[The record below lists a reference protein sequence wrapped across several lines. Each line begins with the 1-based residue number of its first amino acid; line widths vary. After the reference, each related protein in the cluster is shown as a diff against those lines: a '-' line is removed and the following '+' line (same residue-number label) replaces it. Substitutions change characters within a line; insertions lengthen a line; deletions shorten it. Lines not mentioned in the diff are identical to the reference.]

1 MSVNDSIIISV
12 HWNRYMKMPK
22 NHTSTSEVLSQ
33 LFCQHGDSYAISKH
47 GQSTLSNT
55 MSSYSVCKTSSELLP
70 QVQLTL
76 SFSSVLVDCL
86 QSGCQTVEPLGG
98 VKRRKILTQIK
109 TDDFWSWKLS
119 HEKRTPSL
127 HQTVKEEHKWNKQ
140 TKPSAHLQQALV
152 EAVKALSTHS

>member
-12 HWNRYMKMPK
+12 HWNRYVKMPK

-109 TDDFWSWKLS
+109 TDDSWSWKQNPFTAS
-119 HEKRTPSL
+119 DCERGT
-127 HQTVKEEHKWNKQ
+127 QVKQ
-140 TKPSAHLQQALV
+140 TNQT
-152 EAVKALSTHS
+152 LSPPTAGPRGSCQST